1 MLGMPMYMIKQITPK
16 AREWKGTQTKLR
28 YFKSLGSLNQ
38 FKHIMIRKGETRVG
52 KVPAEQASTT
62 GILVYVVF
70 YILFLS
76 PYGGVVMGT
85 KAKESRKQLGRWM
98 VCR

>member
-1 MLGMPMYMIKQITPK
+1 MLGMPMYVIKQITPK

-52 KVPAEQASTT
+52 KVPV
-62 GILVYVVF
+62 GVYYWNSGLCSVPYSVS
-70 YILFLS
+70 LS
-76 PYGGVVMGT
+76 VWGCGHGN
-85 KAKESRKQLGRWM
+85 
-98 VCR
+98 